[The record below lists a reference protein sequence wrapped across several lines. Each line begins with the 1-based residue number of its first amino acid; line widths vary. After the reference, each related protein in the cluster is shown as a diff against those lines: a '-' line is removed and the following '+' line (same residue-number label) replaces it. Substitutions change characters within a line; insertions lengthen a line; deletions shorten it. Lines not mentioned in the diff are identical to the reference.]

1 MTQLTRRDFL
11 KLASLFAAGTVSS
24 LTARFPRQADSR
36 PNIIVILFDAMSA
49 RNMSLYGYGRETT
62 PELSRFA
69 ERCTVY
75 NAHYSA
81 SNFTT
86 SGVASMLTG
95 MYPWKHRALT
105 QGGIVKRDVIP
116 YNPYTLLGSD
126 YYRLMFSQNF
136 WPDRLVA
143 QYYDEV
149 DNFLPQTAYSM
160 RGNTLVKSWVGKD
173 RLLASIA
180 FDEFLFPAQT
190 DRPGSAFLNYFYKSR
205 VSHSIETQKSQPG
218 YPSGVPEVEGY
229 NVYLNEQ
236 IYKGVLEEILNMDDK
251 QPYFAY
257 FHLFSPHSPYKPGG
271 KFSRLFRND
280 RFQIPLK
287 DVVPQFDSLYPES
300 DESVLRKRAAYDRQ
314 IAQVDAEF
322 GKLVTQL
329 DASGVL
335 ENSYLIIT
343 SDHGE
348 MFERG
353 FSGHGGRLMYEPM
366 LRIPL
371 LIHAPAQTVR
381 KDIDIPTSNVDILPT
396 ILSIAG
402 KEIPE
407 VVEGQI
413 LAGFGGIEDQER
425 PIFSMAAWQNSA
437 FLPIT
442 KAVFAMRK
450 GAYKLIAYLGYGGD
464 DDSIYEFYDV
474 ENDPEEL
481 HELGADIP
489 SVVSAM
495 KEEFSE
501 HLSWANRPFEQGK

>member
-1 MTQLTRRDFL
+1 MASLTRRDFL
-11 KLASLFAAGTVSS
+11 KIASLFAAGTVSTLTVSS
-24 LTARFPRQADSR
+24 LRQAGDR
-36 PNIIVILFDAMSA
+36 PSIIIILFDAMSA
-49 RNMSLYGYGRETT
+49 RNMSLYGYERDTT

-86 SGVASMLTG
+86 SGTASMLTG

-116 YNPYTLLGSD
+116 YNPYTLLGND
-126 YYRLMFSQNF
+126 YYGLMFSQNF
-136 WPDRLVA
+136 WPDRLVS
-143 QYYDEV
+143 QYYDQV
-149 DNFLPQTAYSM
+149 DDFLPQTAYSM

-205 VSHSIETQKSQPG
+205 VSHSIETQKLQPG
-218 YPSGVPEVEGY
+218 YPNGIPEVEGY
-229 NVYLNEQ
+229 DVYLNEQ
-236 IYKGVLEEILNMDDK
+236 IYKGVLTAIMGLEDK

-271 KFSRLFRND
+271 KFARLFRND
-280 RFQIPLK
+280 GFSVPSK
-287 DVVPQFDSLYPES
+287 EVVPQFASLYRES
-300 DESVLRKRAAYDRQ
+300 DQSLLRKRTVYDRQ

-322 GKLVTQL
+322 GKLIDGL

-335 ENSYLIIT
+335 DTSYLIAT

-353 FSGHGGRLMYEPM
+353 FGGHGGRLMYEPV
-366 LRIPL
+366 LRSPL
-371 LIHAPAQTVR
+371 LIHAPKQTAR
-381 KDIDIPTSNVDILPT
+381 IDVNIPTSNVDILPT
-396 ILSIAG
+396 LLSIAG
-402 KEIPE
+402 KAIPE
-407 VVEGQI
+407 ELEGQI
-413 LAGFGGIEDQER
+413 LAGLGGAEDKDR

-437 FLPIT
+437 FLPLT
-442 KAVFAMRK
+442 KAAFALRK

-464 DDSIYEFYDV
+464 DGIYELYDID
-474 ENDPEEL
+474 NDPEEL
-481 HELGADIP
+481 REVSTEEP
-489 SVVSAM
+489 SVFSEL
-495 KEEFSE
+495 KEEF
-501 HLSWANRPFEQGK
+501 LAQLQAANRPFEQNK

>member
-1 MTQLTRRDFL
+1 MTQLSRRDFL
-11 KLASLFAAGTVSS
+11 KLASLWAAGAASTFTVRSLQPGASS
-24 LTARFPRQADSR
+24 
-36 PNIIVILFDAMSA
+36 PNIIIVLFDAMSA
-49 RNMSLYGYGRETT
+49 MHMSLYGYQRETT

-116 YNPYTLLGSD
+116 FNPYTLLGSE

-143 QYYDEV
+143 QYYDQV
-149 DNFLPQTAYSM
+149 DDFLPQTAYSM

-205 VSHSIETQKSQPG
+205 VSHSIETQKIQPG
-218 YPSGVPEVEGY
+218 YPNGVPEVEGY
-229 NVYLNEQ
+229 NVYLNER
-236 IYKGVLEEILNMDDK
+236 IYRGVLAEILKLQDK
-251 QPYFAY
+251 HPYFAY

-271 KFSRLFRND
+271 KYSRLFRND
-280 RFQIPLK
+280 GLQVPPK
-287 DVVPQFDSLYPES
+287 DVVPSFDDLYPEPE
-300 DESVLRKRAAYDRQ
+300 ESLMRKRTAYDRQ

-322 GKLVTQL
+322 GKLVDQL
-329 DASGVL
+329 DARGAL
-335 ENSYLIIT
+335 EDSYLIVT

-353 FSGHGGRLMYEPM
+353 FSGHGGRLMYEPL

-371 LIHAPAQTVR
+371 LIHAPQQTARADV
-381 KDIDIPTSNVDILPT
+381 DLPTSNVDILPT
-396 ILSIAG
+396 ILSIARRG
-402 KEIPE
+402 IPGTL
-407 VVEGQI
+407 EGQV
-413 LAGFGGIEDQER
+413 LPGFGGEASETR
-425 PIFSMAAWQNSA
+425 PIFSMSAWQNSA
-437 FLPIT
+437 FLPLT
-442 KAVFAMRK
+442 KAAFAMRQ
-450 GAYKLIAYLGYGGD
+450 GAYKLIVHLGYGGQD
-464 DDSIYEFYDV
+464 GIFELYDV
-474 ENDPEEL
+474 ENDPEER
-481 HELGADIP
+481 HELSKAEA
-489 SVVSAM
+489 SLFSAL
-495 KEEFSE
+495 KEEFFA
-501 HLSWANRPFEQGK
+501 HLAEANRPFER

>member
-11 KLASLFAAGTVSS
+11 KLASLFTAGTLST
-24 LTARFPRQADSR
+24 LTARSLQPEDSR
-36 PNIIVILFDAMSA
+36 PNIIIILFDAMSA
-49 RNMSLYGYGRETT
+49 MHMSLYGYQRETT

-69 ERCTVY
+69 ARCTVY

-116 YNPYTLLGSD
+116 FNPYTLLGND

-136 WPDRLVA
+136 WPDRLIG
-143 QYYDEV
+143 QYYDQV
-149 DNFLPQTAYSM
+149 DDFLPQTAYSM

-205 VSHSIETQKSQPG
+205 VSHSIETQKIQPG
-218 YPSGVPEVEGY
+218 YPNGVPEVEGY
-229 NVYLNEQ
+229 NVYLNER
-236 IYKGVLEEILNMDDK
+236 IYRGVLAEILNLQDK
-251 QPYFAY
+251 HPHFAY

-280 RFQIPLK
+280 GFQVSPK
-287 DVVPQFDSLYPES
+287 NVVPPFDELYPES
-300 DESVLRKRAAYDRQ
+300 DESLLRKRTAYDRQ

-322 GKLVTQL
+322 GKLVDQL
-329 DASGVL
+329 DARGVL
-335 ENSYLIIT
+335 KDSCLIVT

-353 FSGHGGRLMYEPM
+353 FSGHGGRLMYEPL

-371 LIHAPAQTVR
+371 LIHEPGQTTRADVNL
-381 KDIDIPTSNVDILPT
+381 PTNNVDILPT

-402 KEIPE
+402 KEIPGTL
-407 VVEGQI
+407 EGQV
-413 LAGFGGIEDQER
+413 LPGFGGEESETR

-437 FLPIT
+437 FLPLT
-442 KAVFAMRK
+442 KAAFAMRK
-450 GAYKLIAYLGYGGD
+450 GAYKLIVYLGYGGD
-464 DDSIYEFYDV
+464 DGIYELYDV
-474 ENDPEEL
+474 ENDPEEMR
-481 HELGADIP
+481 ELSNAEP
-489 SVVSAM
+489 SIFSAL
-495 KEEFSE
+495 KEEFFA
-501 HLSWANRPFEQGK
+501 HLAEANRPFER

>member
-11 KLASLFAAGTVSS
+11 KLASLFAAGTVSTLTVRS
-24 LTARFPRQADSR
+24 LQPAEER
-36 PNIIVILFDAMSA
+36 PNIIIVLFDAMSA
-49 RNMSLYGYGRETT
+49 RHMSLHGYGRETT
-62 PELSRFA
+62 TELRRFA

-95 MYPWKHRALT
+95 MYPWKHRALA

-136 WPDRLVA
+136 WPDRLVS
-143 QYYDEV
+143 QYYNQV
-149 DNFLPQTAYSM
+149 DDFLPQTAYSM

-190 DRPGSAFLNYFYKSR
+190 DRAGSAFLNYFYKSR
-205 VSHSIETQKSQPG
+205 VSHSIETQRIQPG
-218 YPSGVPEVEGY
+218 YPNGVPEVEGY
-229 NVYLNEQ
+229 NVFLNEQ
-236 IYKGVLEEILNMDDK
+236 IYEGVLKEILNLEDK
-251 QPYFAY
+251 HPYFAY

-280 RFQIPLK
+280 GFSIPSK
-287 DVVPQFDSLYPES
+287 EVVPQFASLYGES
-300 DESVLRKRAAYDRQ
+300 DESLLRKRTAYDRQ
-314 IAQVDAEF
+314 VAQVDSEF
-322 GKLVTQL
+322 GRLVNGL

-335 ENSYLIIT
+335 QNSYLIVT

-353 FSGHGGRLMYEPM
+353 FSGHGGRLMYEPV
-366 LRIPL
+366 LQTPL
-371 LIHAPAQTVR
+371 LIHAPKQTTRTDVN
-381 KDIDIPTSNVDILPT
+381 IPTSNVDILPT
-396 ILSIAG
+396 LLSIAG
-402 KEIPE
+402 REIPGA
-407 VVEGQI
+407 VEGQV
-413 LAGFGGIEDQER
+413 LAGLGGPENGER
-425 PIFSMAAWQNSA
+425 SIYSMAAWQNSA
-437 FLPIT
+437 FLPLT
-442 KAVFAMRK
+442 KAAFAMRK

-464 DDSIYEFYDV
+464 DGIYELYDI
-474 ENDPEEL
+474 EHDPEEM
-481 HELGADIP
+481 HELTKDDP
-489 SVVSAM
+489 TVFLAM
-495 KEEFSE
+495 KEEF
-501 HLSWANRPFEQGK
+501 LSRLAEANGPFER

>member
-1 MTQLTRRDFL
+1 MPQLTRRDFL
-11 KLASLFAAGTVSS
+11 KLTSLFTAGTVST
-24 LTARFPRQADSR
+24 LTAYSLQPGAVG
-36 PNIIVILFDAMSA
+36 PNIIIILFDAMSA
-49 RNMSLYGYGRETT
+49 MHMSLYGYGRETT

-69 ERCTVY
+69 ERSTVY
-75 NAHYSA
+75 HAHYSA

-116 YNPYTLLGSD
+116 LNPYTLLGSE

-143 QYYDEV
+143 QYYDQV
-149 DNFLPQTAYSM
+149 DDFLPQTAYSM

-205 VSHSIETQKSQPG
+205 VSHSIENQKIQPG
-218 YPSGVPEVEGY
+218 YPNGVPEVEGY

-236 IYKGVLEEILNMDDK
+236 IYRGVLEEIIEVQSK
-251 QPYFAY
+251 HPYFAY

-280 RFQIPLK
+280 GFHIPRK
-287 DVVPQFDSLYPES
+287 DVVPLFADLYPEAE
-300 DESVLRKRAAYDRQ
+300 ESLLRKRTAYDRQ

-322 GKLVTQL
+322 GKLVDQL

-335 ENSYLIIT
+335 EDNYLIVT

-353 FSGHGGRLMYEPM
+353 FSGHGGRLMYEPI

-371 LIHAPAQTVR
+371 LIHAPGQVDRADVR
-381 KDIDIPTSNVDILPT
+381 LPTNNVDILPT
-396 ILSIAG
+396 ILAIAG

-407 VVEGQI
+407 TLEGQI
-413 LAGFGGIEDQER
+413 LPGMGGDENAER
-425 PIFSMAAWQNSA
+425 HIFSMAAWQNSA
-437 FLPIT
+437 FLPLT
-442 KAVFAMRK
+442 KAAFAMRK
-450 GAYKLIAYLGYGGD
+450 GAHKLIVYLGYGGENG
-464 DDSIYEFYDV
+464 IYELYDV
-474 ENDPEEL
+474 EKDPEEL
-481 HELGADIP
+481 RDLRKTEP
-489 SVVSAM
+489 SIFSVLL
-495 KEEFSE
+495 EEFSARLAE
-501 HLSWANRPFEQGK
+501 ANRPFEK

>member
-1 MTQLTRRDFL
+1 MSQLNRRDFL
-11 KLASLFAAGTVSS
+11 KLASLFAAGAVSTLTVRS
-24 LTARFPRQADSR
+24 LQQAEDR
-36 PNIIVILFDAMSA
+36 RNIIIILFDAMSA
-49 RNMSLYGYGRETT
+49 RHMSLYDYERETT

-105 QGGIVKRDVIP
+105 QGGIVRRDAIP

-126 YYRLMFSQNF
+126 YHRLMFSQNF
-136 WPDRLVA
+136 WPDRLVS
-143 QYYDEV
+143 QYYDQV
-149 DNFLPQTAYSM
+149 DDFLPQTAYSM

-205 VSHSIETQKSQPG
+205 VSHSIETQKIQPG
-218 YPSGVPEVEGY
+218 YPNGVPEVEGY
-229 NVYLNEQ
+229 AVYLNEQ
-236 IYKGVLEEILNMDDK
+236 IYKGVLREIVNLQD
-251 QPYFAY
+251 QHPFFAY

-280 RFQIPLK
+280 GFSIPSK
-287 DVVPQFDSLYPES
+287 EVVPPFASLYGES
-300 DESVLRKRAAYDRQ
+300 EESLLRKRAAYDRQ
-314 IAQVDAEF
+314 IAQVDSEF
-322 GKLVTQL
+322 GKLIEEL
-329 DASGVL
+329 DASGAL
-335 ENSYLIIT
+335 DNSYLIVT

-353 FSGHGGRLMYEPM
+353 FSGHGGRLMYEPV

-371 LIHAPAQTVR
+371 LIHAPQQTARADVNL
-381 KDIDIPTSNVDILPT
+381 PTSNVDILPT
-396 ILSIAG
+396 LLSIAG

-407 VVEGQI
+407 AVEGQV
-413 LAGFGGIEDQER
+413 LAGFGGPKNRER

-437 FLPIT
+437 FQPLT
-442 KAVFAMRK
+442 KAAFAMRK
-450 GAYKLIAYLGYGGD
+450 GGYKLIAYLGYGGD
-464 DDSIYEFYDV
+464 NGIYELYDLQ
-474 ENDPEEL
+474 NDPEEI
-481 HELGADIP
+481 HELSMDEPAIF
-489 SVVSAM
+489 SSM
-495 KEEFSE
+495 KEEFLS
-501 HLSWANRPFEQGK
+501 HLAEANRPFEQNR

>member
-1 MTQLTRRDFL
+1 MASLTRRDFL
-11 KLASLFAAGTVSS
+11 KLASLFAAGTFSA
-24 LTARFPRQADSR
+24 LTARPHKQEESR
-36 PNIIVILFDAMSA
+36 SNIIIILFDAMSA
-49 RNMSLYGYGRETT
+49 RHMSLYGYARETT

-105 QGGIVKRDVIP
+105 QGGIVKRDVVP
-116 YNPYTLLGSD
+116 YNPYTLLGND

-136 WPDRLVA
+136 WPDRLVS
-143 QYYDEV
+143 QYYDQV
-149 DNFLPQTAYSM
+149 DDFLPQTAYSM

-205 VSHSIETQKSQPG
+205 VSHSIETQKLQPG
-218 YPSGVPEVEGY
+218 YPSGIPEVEGY
-229 NVYLNEQ
+229 DVYLNEK
-236 IYKGVLEEILNMDDK
+236 IYKGVLAEILSLQDK

-280 RFQIPLK
+280 GFSIPPK
-287 DVVPQFDSLYPES
+287 QVVPQFASLYRES
-300 DESVLRKRAAYDRQ
+300 DESLLRKRTAYDRQ
-314 IAQVDAEF
+314 IAQVDSEF
-322 GKLVTQL
+322 GKLIDEL

-335 ENSYLIIT
+335 EDSYLIAT

-353 FSGHGGRLMYEPM
+353 FSGHGGRLMYEPV
-366 LRIPL
+366 LRSPL
-371 LIHAPAQTVR
+371 LIHAPKQAER
-381 KDIDIPTSNVDILPT
+381 KDVNITTSNVDVLPT
-396 ILSIAG
+396 LLSIAG
-402 KEIPE
+402 KDIPQAL
-407 VVEGQI
+407 EGQV
-413 LAGFGGIEDQER
+413 LAAFGGAENLER
-425 PIFSMAAWQNSA
+425 PVFSVAAWQNSA
-437 FLPIT
+437 FLPLT
-442 KAVFAMRK
+442 KAAFAMHK

-464 DDSIYEFYDV
+464 DGIYELYDI
-474 ENDPEEL
+474 EKDPEEL
-481 HELGADIP
+481 HELSKEEI
-489 SVVSAM
+489 SVFAGM
-495 KEEFSE
+495 KEEFLT
-501 HLSWANRPFEQGK
+501 HLADANRPFEQNK

>member
-1 MTQLTRRDFL
+1 MAQVTRRDFL
-11 KLASLFAAGTVSS
+11 KLASLFAAGAIST
-24 LTARFPRQADSR
+24 LTSRSMGQAEDR
-36 PNIIVILFDAMSA
+36 PNLIIILFDAMSA
-49 RNMSLYGYGRETT
+49 MHMSLYGYRRETT
-62 PELSRFA
+62 PQLSRFA

-86 SGVASMLTG
+86 SGAASMLTG
-95 MYPWKHRALT
+95 MYPWKHRAFT

-126 YYRLMFSQNF
+126 YHRLMFSQNF

-143 QYYDEV
+143 QYYDQV
-149 DNFLPQTAYSM
+149 DDFLPQTAYSM
-160 RGNTLVKSWVGKD
+160 RGNTLVKSWLGKD

-190 DRPGSAFLNYFYKSR
+190 DRPGSVFLNYFYKSR
-205 VSHSIETQKSQPG
+205 VSRSIETQKIQPG
-218 YPSGVPEVEGY
+218 YPNGVPEVEGY
-229 NVYLNEQ
+229 NVYQNEQ
-236 IYKGVLEEILNMDDK
+236 IYKGVLDEILDLKNK

-280 RFQIPLK
+280 GFQ
-287 DVVPQFDSLYPES
+287 VPPKGTVPGFASLYTET
-300 DESVLRKRAAYDRQ
+300 DESLLRKRTAYDRQ
-314 IAQVDAEF
+314 IAQVDAEV
-322 GKLVTQL
+322 GKLVEQL

-335 ENSYLIIT
+335 ENSYLILT

-353 FSGHGGRLMYEPM
+353 FSGHGGRLMYEPV

-371 LIHAPAQTVR
+371 LIHAPTQTAR
-381 KDIDIPTSNVDILPT
+381 KDINIPTSNVDLLPT
-396 ILSIAG
+396 LLSIAG
-402 KEIPE
+402 KEIPKM
-407 VVEGQI
+407 VEGQA
-413 LAGFGGIEDQER
+413 LAGFGGMEDKQR

-442 KAVFAMRK
+442 KAALALRK
-450 GAYKLIAYLGYGGD
+450 GAYKLIIYLDYGGEGG
-464 DDSIYEFYDV
+464 IYELYNI
-474 ENDPEEL
+474 EKDPEEL
-481 HELGADIP
+481 HELSKDNP
-489 SVVSAM
+489 PVFSRM
-495 KEEFSE
+495 KEEFFG
-501 HLSWANRPFEQGK
+501 HLATANRPFER